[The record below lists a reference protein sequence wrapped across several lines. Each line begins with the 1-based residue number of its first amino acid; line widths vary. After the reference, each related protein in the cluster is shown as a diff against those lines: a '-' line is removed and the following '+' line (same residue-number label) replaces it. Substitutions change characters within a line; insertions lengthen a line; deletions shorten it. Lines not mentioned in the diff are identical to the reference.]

1 MLGVAGTRACPTSPS
16 RASSSPRTSRP
27 AETATLDRSLVVGI
41 VTEAGG
47 RTSHTA
53 ILAAQMGIPAVVQLA
68 GATGIP
74 AGTPVALDG
83 DTGEVTIAP
92 DIALVEAQ
100 QVRPREA
107 GRGAVAA
114 GSGPGRHR
122 ATARTW
128 RCSPTSA
135 ASQDAEAAGALDL
148 EGVGLFRTEF
158 VFLSADKAPTV
169 DEQAEI
175 YREVFAPFGGRR
187 VVVRTLDAGA
197 DKPLAFADLGPEEN
211 PALGRRGLRL
221 SAERPELLDAQ
232 LEALAIAA
240 KDTGADV
247 RVMAPMV
254 ATAEEAAWFARR
266 VRENGLPKAGVMIE
280 VPGAAL
286 RAAHVLA
293 EVDFGSLGTNDLA
306 QYTMAADRMQGELS
320 DLLDPWQPAVLDVVA
335 AACEGARRVGRPIGV
350 CGESAGDP
358 LLALVL
364 AGLGVSSLSMAPSK
378 VPVVRLAL
386 SLHSPAR
393 VPGPRHRGPRGAHG
407 QGGAGGGALPGPQ
420 RSSPTCS
427 DDPRHPASSAEV
439 ARSGNHLRALD
450 GSAIS
455 EQRVR
460 RRRAARRRRCRPAR
474 VSRSRICTSIGTGA
488 NPPASSAS
496 PCTNPL
502 DARSIDCGANPKVR
516 PSSAMSSGLFIRIS
530 IRLSHWLR
538 ICGWIFEGRCDESS
552 SHRPYLRPSAAIWIS
567 RSSSRCATGLAGSVP
582 HRLWAS
588 SMTSRVGTRR
598 SRWAQSSST
607 TSRQTA
613 TGSAGSPK
621 PPRSITVTP
630 LPLVTMSAA
639 DGRSRAHTSHSSRPR
654 FSIRRAERLLA
665 RGARAQRGEHRAAC
679 SVAELVCAGS

>member
-1 MLGVAGTRACPTSPS
+1 MALEGKARHADDTAQQILKATALIARDKGLVKAADKQLAAGRGRATAIANAVEEYCAQFEALGGYFAERVTDLRDVGSRAVAAVLGVPAPGVPDFSEPS
-16 RASSSPRTSRP
+16 VVVAEDLAP

-41 VTEAGG
+41 VTQAGG

-53 ILAAQMGIPAVVQLA
+53 ILAAQMGIPAVVQLP

-74 AGTPVALDG
+74 VGTPVALDG

-100 QVRPREA
+100 RVRREKRA
-107 GRGAVAA
+107 EALAS
-114 GSGPGRHR
+114 GSGPGVTRDGHHV
-122 ATARTW
+122 ALLANIGGV
-128 RCSPTSA
+128 
-135 ASQDAEAAGALDL
+135 QDAEAAGALDL

-158 VFLSADKAPTV
+158 VFLSAEKAPTV

-175 YREVFAPFGGRR
+175 YRKVFRPFGSRR

-232 LEALAIAA
+232 LEALAVAA
-240 KDTGADV
+240 RDTGADV

-335 AACEGARRVGRPIGV
+335 AACEGARRTGRPIGV

-386 SLHSPAR
+386 SLHS
-393 VPGPRHRGPRGAHG
+393 
-407 QGGAGGGALPGPQ
+407 LPECQ
-420 RSSPTCS
+420 
-427 DDPRHPASSAEV
+427 
-439 ARSGNHLRALD
+439 
-450 GSAIS
+450 
-455 EQRVR
+455 
-460 RRRAARRRRCRPAR
+460 
-474 VSRSRICTSIGTGA
+474 
-488 NPPASSAS
+488 
-496 PCTNPL
+496 
-502 DARSIDCGANPKVR
+502 
-516 PSSAMSSGLFIRIS
+516 
-530 IRLSHWLR
+530 
-538 ICGWIFEGRCDESS
+538 
-552 SHRPYLRPSAAIWIS
+552 
-567 RSSSRCATGLAGSVP
+567 GLATEA
-582 HRLWAS
+582 REA
-588 SMTSRVGTRR
+588 R
-598 SRWAQSSST
+598 
-607 TSRQTA
+607 TA
-613 TGSAGSPK
+613 REALEA
-621 PPRSITVTP
+621 V
-630 LPLVTMSAA
+630 
-639 DGRSRAHTSHSSRPR
+639 RSRART
-654 FSIRRAERLLA
+654 ELTDLL
-665 RGARAQRGEHRAAC
+665 
-679 SVAELVCAGS
+679 